1 MAEGHTIA
9 SVNLIKRRH
18 NMTIRS
24 RTSKKTGLLR
34 HTAIAI
40 KKQFGQVIEQKTRTF
55 DEYDEAVA
63 WRNLAKAYMN
73 NQLWLTGTVTECTTV
88 KEAAAYY
95 QKMADSGIVHLGKT
109 EYSNLN
115 VIVQDGSPLSDLMLC
130 ELDENSIYEFSIW
143 RRGTSR
149 SKPKVDSQTT
159 HNNLATL
166 KMLLSSLKTLF
177 KLKINPSFMEDKD
190 LKKLLSR
197 EKLTR
202 KSQPRDRRPEDYELE
217 EIYNEFETR
226 QQSKR
231 VKIPYTLVYLITL
244 CTGLR
249 ENEIVNLR
257 AEDLNYSSKFIYL
270 RTFKNDGGLEAENN
284 WVKQPLVRG
293 SFELLTTYLKS
304 TGIKKGKIFNFKA
317 KSISAAFR
325 RVRKHLEI
333 EDLRWHDLMREA
345 ISQLIDKEVSKLIVK
360 KVSRHKDDRTLQV
373 NYSHP
378 DIKAVHDAIPEVL
391 SAHEKMSFLEGRM

>member
-1 MAEGHTIA
+1 
-9 SVNLIKRRH
+9 
-18 NMTIRS
+18 
-24 RTSKKTGLLR
+24 
-34 HTAIAI
+34 
-40 KKQFGQVIEQKTRTF
+40 
-55 DEYDEAVA
+55 
-63 WRNLAKAYMN
+63 
-73 NQLWLTGTVTECTTV
+73 
-88 KEAAAYY
+88 
-95 QKMADSGIVHLGKT
+95 
-109 EYSNLN
+109 
-115 VIVQDGSPLSDLMLC
+115 
-130 ELDENSIYEFSIW
+130 
-143 RRGTSR
+143 
-149 SKPKVDSQTT
+149 
-159 HNNLATL
+159 
-166 KMLLSSLKTLF
+166 
-177 KLKINPSFMEDKD
+177 MEDKD

-325 RVRKHLEI
+325 RVRKHLEMCTRTSGTGKRSQNRQGTQRI
-333 EDLRWHDLMREA
+333 QRPSCSNDASPPSRWGVA
-345 ISQLIDKEVSKLIVK
+345 
-360 KVSRHKDDRTLQV
+360 
-373 NYSHP
+373 
-378 DIKAVHDAIPEVL
+378 
-391 SAHEKMSFLEGRM
+391 SFD

>member
-9 SVNLIKRRH
+9 PVNIIKRRDK
-18 NMTIRS
+18 MTIRS
-24 RTSKKTGLLR
+24 RASKKTGKLR

-40 KKQFGQVIEQKTRTF
+40 KKQFGQVIDQKTRTF
-55 DEYDEAVA
+55 DDYDEAVA
-63 WRNLAKAYMN
+63 WRNLAKAYMD

-109 EYSNLN
+109 EYSNLS

-177 KLKINPSFMEDKD
+177 KLKIDPSFMEDRD
-190 LKKLLSR
+190 LRRLLSR
-197 EKLTR
+197 ERLTR
-202 KSQPRDRRPEDYELE
+202 KSQPRERRPENYELE
-217 EIYNEFETR
+217 EIYNEFKTR

-270 RTFKNDGGLEAENN
+270 RTFKNDGGLEAESN
-284 WVKQPLVRG
+284 WVKQPLIRG
-293 SFELLTTYLKS
+293 SFELLTAYLKS
-304 TGIKKGKIFNFKA
+304 KGIKKGRIFNFKA

-325 RVRKHLEI
+325 RVREFLGI
-333 EDLRWHDLMREA
+333 DDLRWHDLRREA
-345 ISQLIDKEVSKLIVK
+345 ISQLIEKEISKLIVK

-378 DIKAVHDAIPEVL
+378 DMKAVHDAIPEEL
-391 SAHEKMSFLEGRM
+391 SAHDKMSFLEGRM

>member
-1 MAEGHTIA
+1 
-9 SVNLIKRRH
+9 
-18 NMTIRS
+18 
-24 RTSKKTGLLR
+24 
-34 HTAIAI
+34 
-40 KKQFGQVIEQKTRTF
+40 
-55 DEYDEAVA
+55 
-63 WRNLAKAYMN
+63 
-73 NQLWLTGTVTECTTV
+73 
-88 KEAAAYY
+88 
-95 QKMADSGIVHLGKT
+95 
-109 EYSNLN
+109 
-115 VIVQDGSPLSDLMLC
+115 
-130 ELDENSIYEFSIW
+130 
-143 RRGTSR
+143 
-149 SKPKVDSQTT
+149 
-159 HNNLATL
+159 
-166 KMLLSSLKTLF
+166 
-177 KLKINPSFMEDKD
+177 
-190 LKKLLSR
+190 
-197 EKLTR
+197 
-202 KSQPRDRRPEDYELE
+202 
-217 EIYNEFETR
+217 EFETR

-333 EDLRWHDLMREA
+333 EDLRWHDLRREA